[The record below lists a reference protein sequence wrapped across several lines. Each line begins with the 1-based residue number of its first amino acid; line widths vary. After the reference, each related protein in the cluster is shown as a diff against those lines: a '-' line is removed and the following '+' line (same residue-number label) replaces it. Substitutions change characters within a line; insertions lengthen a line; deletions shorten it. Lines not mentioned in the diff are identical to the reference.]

1 LEFALLTNISY
12 QWSGKTAQEYKY
24 YKGLLKNDNLRDHM
38 TKTEMLL
45 TDLSEVAGKEIAKSR
60 DAQGFNEVQEALLT
74 GSTIAKKTREALE
87 FETGTSVLD
96 TNNRLT
102 ARQQS
107 LRQEAQQKQ
116 PLKHRKK

>member
-1 LEFALLTNISY
+1 
-12 QWSGKTAQEYKY
+12 
-24 YKGLLKNDNLRDHM
+24 M

-87 FETGTSVLD
+87 SETGTSVLD
-96 TNNRLT
+96 THNRLT
-102 ARQQS
+102 ARQQA
-107 LRQEAQQKQ
+107 LRQETQQKQ
-116 PLKHRKK
+116 SLKHRRK